1 MSKKFYILASGGYLP
16 KPIVDEIEL
25 TEQEMLEEDYEDFE
39 EYAEETLNEARATYE
54 QYMATTIVLSEEEMK
69 AIVDNFKG

>member
-25 TEQEMLEEDYEDFE
+25 SEEEMQAEEYEDFE
-39 EYAEETLNEARATYE
+39 EYAEDTLNEARATYE
-54 QYMATTIVLSEEEMK
+54 QYMATTIILSEAEMK
-69 AIVDNFKG
+69 EIVANFKG

>member
-1 MSKKFYILASGGYLP
+1 MNKKFYILASGGYLT

-25 TEQEMLEEDYEDFE
+25 TEKEMLEEEFDDFE

-54 QYMATTIVLSEEEMK
+54 QMMASTIILSEAEMK
-69 AIVDNFKG
+69 AIVEAFKG

>member
-1 MSKKFYILASGGYLP
+1 MNKKFYILAAGGYLP

-25 TEQEMLEEDYEDFE
+25 TEEEMVEEEFEDFE

-54 QYMATTIVLSEEEMK
+54 QYMASTIVLSEAEMK
-69 AIVDNFKG
+69 AIVETYKG

>member
-1 MSKKFYILASGGYLP
+1 MNKKFYILASGGYLP

-25 TEQEMLEEDYEDFE
+25 TEEEMVEEEFEDFE

-54 QYMATTIVLSEEEMK
+54 QYMASTIVLSEAEMK
-69 AIVDNFKG
+69 AIVETYKG

>member
-1 MSKKFYILASGGYLP
+1 MNKKFYILASGGYLP

-25 TEQEMLEEDYEDFE
+25 TEKEMLEEDYEDFE

-54 QYMATTIVLSEEEMK
+54 QMMASTIILSEAEMK
-69 AIVDNFKG
+69 SIVDNFKD

>member
-1 MSKKFYILASGGYLP
+1 MNKKFYILASGGYLQ

-25 TEQEMLEEDYEDFE
+25 TEKEMLEEDYEDFE

-54 QYMATTIVLSEEEMK
+54 QMMASTIILSEAEMK
-69 AIVDNFKG
+69 AIVDNFKD